1 MYDSAEY
8 ELNCPSKDELKEQ
21 LIIVGYRVDASHP
34 DLDHPATIGK
44 LLLACEELVQ
54 ARGQTIEM
62 FCGMFRTWQGSVWGP
77 GQGRKSFE
85 VRSNE
90 PWKRQLTC
98 GQVAARLY
106 LYLKT
111 PLPKVKRGR
120 VISSTDVRCS
130 ECGMSVNRYEFS
142 IMTAQGPHAL
152 PIECE
157 HCGALLESKS

>member
-62 FCGMFRTWQGSVWGP
+62 FCGMFRTWQGRCGA
-77 GQGRKSFE
+77 QGRGES
-85 VRSNE
+85 RS
-90 PWKRQLTC
+90 RSGATSR
-98 GQVAARLY
+98 GSDSSHAARS
-106 LYLKT
+106 
-111 PLPKVKRGR
+111 PRGCTYTSR
-120 VISSTDVRCS
+120 R
-130 ECGMSVNRYEFS
+130 RFRR
-142 IMTAQGPHAL
+142 
-152 PIECE
+152 
-157 HCGALLESKS
+157 